1 VSIPSFSRL
10 AARRGSAT
18 SVAACN
24 PFPRSTAMF
33 VRYRSAFRAAASP
46 LPALLG
52 SAVVLVL
59 VLALAPP
66 ALAQS
71 QAINGTIE
79 GTVSDTSGGVLPGV
93 TVTVTNTDTG
103 LTRSFVTNERG
114 AYRAMLLPLGT
125 YKVAAELSGF
135 KKYEQS
141 GIALSAGMTA
151 VVNVTLGV
159 GQINEIVSVTA
170 EALIA
175 EPGKI
180 DLGRTITPAEIV
192 NLPLVSRNPYNFA
205 FLQANVT
212 GYENNEF
219 GVPRIN
225 ANGTQMRTN
234 YQLDGNTNTE
244 KDRAGLRLLPVSEV
258 LVREVKVITNGFAP
272 EFGQTTGMV
281 YNAITPSGTND
292 FHGSASYRFKRNP
305 FSMRP
310 FFLSPTALKPDTK
323 ADDVTAA
330 IGGPIQKNKLQ
341 FFGAYE
347 YVNRSLVT
355 GGQVITVKPADAA
368 ALGISLPAS
377 GVIPA
382 HQKVN
387 FGFGKLDYEMGS
399 ANHLAVRYF
408 YFQNSSPSNIGGGL
422 TTTDRATDFTDRMDS
437 ASAQMVSTIGSSVLN
452 ELRVQYAR
460 RHQFRTQGNSV
471 NGPAITVSG
480 VAAFGGARIGDGNS
494 VGFDFN
500 QGIAQVIDNLSYLR
514 GGHAFKV
521 GFDAQ
526 FIADKRVK
534 GDLFSYTFP
543 SIDAYLAARSGA
555 NPNSYSTFQQ
565 VAGDPSVKYNSA
577 FFGFFAQDD
586 WQVGPRIK
594 ILYGVR
600 YDLFDIPSAR
610 MFAANPYSQS
620 FKIDKNNVAPR
631 IGMSWAIDAESK
643 TVLRASTGLMYE
655 PPLLDF
661 YDNAIQNNGDPRSY
675 TVSISGTS
683 TGAPAFPAS
692 LASPPAGFTLP
703 RQSITAVDPEFKT
716 QWAWLTNVQL
726 ERALTDEIAVT
737 FGYVNSIGRNLPVLV
752 DVNLIPTG
760 QTLGDGRPIY
770 STSVSAATRVNPTFD
785 HVNMFKSIGE
795 STYNALTATLTK
807 RMAHGWMAQATYTLA
822 RGVDNAPLTGTY
834 VVGSSDDRVSDPS
847 NINRDKG
854 VTPFNQTHTFSLST
868 VLQPQIGGSG
878 IGAAILNNNQLG
890 IIVQANSGLPFNI
903 VSKTDL
909 NQDGVLND
917 RPIGIE
923 RNTGRLGRVLNVD
936 VRYSRYIPF
945 GGGIKAELFA
955 EAKNLFNTQNISGVN
970 RSVTVDALGNPTTA
984 LPAVNGFTPTSG
996 YDQRL
1001 FQLGVKISF

>member
-1 VSIPSFSRL
+1 MFAWTRSAVRLVAASAL
-10 AARRGSAT
+10 AARSAW
-18 SVAACN
+18 
-24 PFPRSTAMF
+24 M
-33 VRYRSAFRAAASP
+33 
-46 LPALLG
+46 LI
-52 SAVVLVL
+52 
-59 VLALAPP
+59 LALAVAAP

-79 GTVSDTSGGVLPGV
+79 GTIADISGGVLPGV

-103 LTRSFVTNERG
+103 LTRTAVTDERG
-114 AYRAMLLPLGT
+114 GYRVILLPLGS
-125 YKVAAELSGF
+125 YRVAAELPGF

-141 GIALSAGMTA
+141 GVALSAGMTA

-159 GQINEIVSVTA
+159 GQVSEVVSVTA
-170 EALIA
+170 EAPVA

-180 DLGRTITPAEIV
+180 DLGRTISTQEIK

-258 LVREVKVITNGFAP
+258 LVREVKVVTNGFAP

-305 FSMRP
+305 FSTRP

-323 ADDVTAA
+323 ADDVTAT
-330 IGGPIQKNKLQ
+330 IGGPIEKNKMQ

-347 YVNRSLVT
+347 YVDRSLIT
-355 GGQVITVKPADAA
+355 GGQVITVKSADAQ

-387 FGFGKLDYEMGS
+387 FGFGKLDYQLGKS
-399 ANHLAVRYF
+399 HQLAVRYF

-437 ASAQMVSTIGSSVLN
+437 ASAQMVSTIGTTVLN

-460 RHQFRTQGNSV
+460 RHQFRTQGGSV
-471 NGPAITVSG
+471 AGPAITVTG

-500 QGIAQVIDNLSYLR
+500 QGITQVVDNLSWLR
-514 GGHAFKV
+514 GNHAFKA
-521 GFDAQ
+521 GADAQ

-543 SIDAYLAARSGA
+543 TIEAYLAAKSGA
-555 NPNSYSTFQQ
+555 DPYSYTNFQQ
-565 VAGDPSVKYNSA
+565 VAGDPTITYHSA

-586 WQVGPRIK
+586 WQVASRVK
-594 ILYGVR
+594 VLYGVR
-600 YDLFDIPSAR
+600 YDLFNIPNAR
-610 MFAANPYSQS
+610 PYAANQYSQS
-620 FKIDKNNVAPR
+620 FKTDKNNIAPR
-631 IGMSWAIDAESK
+631 IGVSWTLDGESK
-643 TVLRASTGLMYE
+643 TVVRASTGLMYE

-661 YDNAIQNNGDPRSY
+661 YDNAILNNGDPRSY
-675 TVSISGTS
+675 TVALNGTS
-683 TGAPAFPAS
+683 TGAPAFPGS
-692 LASPPAGFTLP
+692 LASAPQGFTLP
-703 RQSITAVDPEFKT
+703 RQSINVIDPNFKT
-716 QWAWLTNVQL
+716 QWAWMTNVQL
-726 ERALTDEIAVT
+726 QRALTSDFAVSV
-737 FGYVNSIGRNLPVLV
+737 GYVNSIGRNLPVLV
-752 DVNLIPTG
+752 DINLIPTG
-760 QTLGDGRPIY
+760 QTLADGRPVY
-770 STSVSAATRVNPTFD
+770 STTVSAATRVDPTFD
-785 HVNMFKSIGE
+785 HVNMFKSIGQ

-807 RMAHGWMAQATYTLA
+807 RMSHGWMAQATYTLA

-834 VVGSSDDRVSDPS
+834 VVGSGDDRLSDPS

-854 VTPFNQTHTFSLST
+854 VTPFNQVHTFALST
-868 VLQPQIGGSG
+868 VLAPQISGGG
-878 IGAAILNNNQLG
+878 AGAAILNNNQLG

-903 VSKTDL
+903 GSNQDL
-909 NQDGVLND
+909 NKDGQSND
-917 RPIGIE
+917 RPIGID
-923 RNTGRLGRVLNVD
+923 RNTGRLGRVINVD
-936 VRYSRYIPF
+936 VRYSRFIPF
-945 GGGIKAELFA
+945 SGAFKAELFA

-970 RSVTVDALGNPTTA
+970 RQIKVDALGNPLTA
-984 LPAVNGFTPTSG
+984 LPAVDGFPPTNG

-1001 FQLGVKISF
+1001 LQLGVKISF